1 MSLSTTHLKETIMT
15 TQQNAQTP
23 TPEENH
29 IKYEFGGMIY
39 TDEHFLGLSFAHMS
53 LKVYHHTGVDF
64 ATFMALPTN
73 NQTAILEVVKKFAD
87 QKDTSLIDQLSF
99 FKNMPSNSVDTD
111 RKSSGRYFQEFMNPG
126 GFSDTIHDWIKSRQS
141 HTQPIKQSDIPEL
154 TAEDCVRFLS
164 KDIPGMDGKELNKMV
179 EVHGVKMTFIHSLYN
194 LVHLASIALN
204 KDSNYSYQQN

>member
-15 TQQNAQTP
+15 TQQNAQTS

-29 IKYEFGGMIY
+29 IKYEFGGMTY

-99 FKNMPSNSVDTD
+99 FKNMPSNSDNAD
-111 RKSSGRYFQEFMNPG
+111 RKDGGRHFHDFMKPG
-126 GFSDTIHDWIKSRQS
+126 GFADTINNLFKGIQS
-141 HTQPIKQSDIPEL
+141 TEPVNQPDIPKL

-164 KDIPGMDGKELNKMV
+164 KDIPGMDGKELHKMV

-204 KDSNYSYQQN
+204 KDSNYNYRQN

>member
-1 MSLSTTHLKETIMT
+1 MT
-15 TQQNAQTP
+15 TQQNAQTS
-23 TPEENH
+23 TPEENP
-29 IKYEFGGMIY
+29 IKYEFGGMTY
-39 TDEHFLGLSFAHMS
+39 TDEHFLGLSFAYIS
-53 LKVYHHTGVDF
+53 LKVHHHTGVDF

-87 QKDTSLIDQLSF
+87 QKDTSLIDQLGNF
-99 FKNMPSNSVDTD
+99 YKNMPPNPVNAD
-111 RKSSGRYFQEFMNPG
+111 RKNGGRYFHDFMKPG
-126 GFSDTIHDWIKSRQS
+126 GLADTINNLFKDIQ
-141 HTQPIKQSDIPEL
+141 TTETANQSDIPEL

-204 KDSNYSYQQN
+204 KDSNYNYRQN